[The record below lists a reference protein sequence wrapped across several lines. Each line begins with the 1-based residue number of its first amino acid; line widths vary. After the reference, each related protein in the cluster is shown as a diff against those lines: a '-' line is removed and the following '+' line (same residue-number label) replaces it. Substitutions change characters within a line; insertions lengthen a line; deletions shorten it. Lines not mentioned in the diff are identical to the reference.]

1 MSNRWKRKCAH
12 FKNLESTPE
21 AKRRD
26 DSMDA
31 EQELAVLSTDTT
43 EQQGFIPLAPRELVE
58 EGGEVSEGISEKR
71 SELRNVLDGSSS
83 DDCGNGDGNGHQGL

>member
-1 MSNRWKRKCAH
+1 MSNRWKRKRAQL
-12 FKNLESTPE
+12 KNLESTPE

-26 DSMDA
+26 VSMDA

-58 EGGEVSEGISEKR
+58 EGGGVSEGISGKR
-71 SELRNVLDGSSS
+71 SELRNVVDGSS

>member
-1 MSNRWKRKCAH
+1 MEQEAYSIE
-12 FKNLESTPE
+12 NLESARE

-26 DSMDA
+26 VPMDA

-43 EQQGFIPLAPRELVE
+43 EQQGFIPSAQRELVE
-58 EGGEVSEGISEKR
+58 EGVEVSEGISGER
-71 SELRNVLDGSSS
+71 SELRNVVDCSSS

>member
-1 MSNRWKRKCAH
+1 MSNRWKRKCAQ

-43 EQQGFIPLAPRELVE
+43 EQQDFIPLAPRELVE
-58 EGGEVSEGISEKR
+58 EGVEVSEGISGQR
-71 SELRNVLDGSSS
+71 SELRNVVDGSSS
-83 DDCGNGDGNGHQGL
+83 DDFGNGDGNGHQGL